1 MNVRI
6 LRRLFLPVGIA
17 ALVGASLYAMT
28 GSSSAAS
35 TPQSHKAGA
44 VEIRASAVE
53 TIRVTAGVGKVD
65 GGKTV
70 EVKGAVARIRQVGA
84 EETGA
89 TSVSTSGPNEV
100 CLAYYPYSASVG
112 SGGYAYVTFSFSF
125 TPFALGYMF
134 EETNQVF
141 YAEESNY
148 WSPSALSQTV
158 TILNNGPSTETIAG
172 YYGFQ
177 YSAIS
182 GGC

>member
-1 MNVRI
+1 MNIRI
-6 LRRLFLPVGIA
+6 PRRLFLPVGIA
-17 ALVGASLYAMT
+17 ALAGASLYAMT

-44 VEIRASAVE
+44 VETV
-53 TIRVTAGVGKVD
+53 RVTAGVGKVG

-70 EVKGAVARIRQVGA
+70 QVKGAAARVKQVGV

-89 TSVSTSGPNEV
+89 TPDSTSGPNEV
-100 CLAYYPYSASVG
+100 CLAYYSYSASVG

-134 EETNQVF
+134 EETNQVL